1 MVRSDQENK
10 MKRMGFLCGAVAV
23 AIVCAAPHEAAAGD
37 GNGFVAGLVGGLAAG
52 TLFGIAAS
60 SPPPVVYVAP
70 PLPAY
75 APNCYWTRGRPV
87 WNGYRWHRPH
97 IQVCE

>member
-1 MVRSDQENK
+1 

-23 AIVCAAPHEAAAGD
+23 AIVCAAPQETAAGD
-37 GNGFVAGLVGGLAAG
+37 GNGFAAGLVGGLAAG

-70 PLPAY
+70 PPPAY

>member
-1 MVRSDQENK
+1 

-37 GNGFVAGLVGGLAAG
+37 GNGFAAGLVGGLAAG

-70 PLPAY
+70 PPPAY
-75 APNCYWTRGRPV
+75 NANRGCAHGR
-87 WNGYRWHRPH
+87 
-97 IQVCE
+97 VC